1 MIILKDDDLINIVV
15 LKEGWSKTSANGNL
29 ASGEGRRSL
38 IRNMISIVIK
48 NYNHHEN
55 DHHLDH
61 HHDKMII
68 IWIIILSGEGP

>member
-38 IRNMISIVIK
+38 IRNMISK
-48 NYNHHEN
+48 NYHHHGN
-55 DHHLDH
+55 YH

-68 IWIIILSGEGP
+68 IWITS